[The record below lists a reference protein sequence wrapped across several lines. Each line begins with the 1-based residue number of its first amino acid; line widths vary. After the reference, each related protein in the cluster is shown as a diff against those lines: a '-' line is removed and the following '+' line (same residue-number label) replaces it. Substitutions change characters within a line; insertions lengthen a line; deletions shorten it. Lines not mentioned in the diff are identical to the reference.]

1 MTAQDAFGNVATG
14 YTGTVHFTSSDAQA
28 GLPANYTFTGGDA
41 GTHIFSVT
49 LKTAGTQSIT
59 ATDTVTGIHHRHPE
73 RHHGQPGLGHHLRR
87 LGLHQPD
94 HRRGG
99 PQRHRHRP
107 GRLRQRGHGLHR
119 HGPLHEQRRPATL
132 PANYTFT
139 GGDAGTHVF
148 SVTLK
153 TAGTQSITATDTVT
167 GSITGTQS
175 GITVNAAAPN
185 KLGFVQQPTTTQA
198 GSAIS
203 PALTVQVQDQYG
215 NAVADSGATV
225 AMTVSTGPG
234 SFTGTSTTSAVT
246 NGSGL
251 ATFNNLVL
259 NTAGNTYSVQAAS
272 SLLIGTS
279 SVFTVNPASATTYTV
294 SGFTSPTTAGAA
306 HNVTVTAHDA
316 FGNVATGY
324 TGTVHFTSSDAS
336 ATLPANYTFTGG
348 DAGTHVFSVT
358 LKTAGTQSI
367 TATDTVTGTITGTQ
381 SGITVNPAGAAT
393 LTVSGFPSPTTAGGA
408 HNVTVTA
415 QDAFGNVAT
424 GYTGTVH
431 FTSNDASAVLP
442 ANYTFTGGD
451 AGTHVFS
458 VTLKTVGTRSITAT
472 DTVTG
477 TITGTESVSVLSGP
491 ATTMIV
497 SGFTSPTTA
506 GVAHNVTVTAQDAFG
521 NVATGYTGTVHFT
534 SSDASAVLPANY
546 TFTGADNGV
555 HNLSVTLKTAG
566 SQSITATDTVTG
578 TITGT
583 QSGITVNPAGAATL
597 TVSGFTSPTNAGTA
611 HNVTV
616 TAQDAFGNVA
626 TGYTGTVHFTSSDG
640 RATLPANYTFTGG
653 DAGTHVFSATLKTPG
668 TQSITAT
675 DTVTGSIT
683 GTQSGITVNLGP
695 TATFVVSGFTS
706 PTTAGAAH
714 NVTVTAEDAGG
725 NVTSGYT
732 GTVHLTSSDVQAVLP
747 ANYTFT
753 TGAGKD
759 NGIHV
764 LSVTLKTAGSQSITA
779 TDTVTGT
786 ITGTQSGI
794 TVQAGPATTIT
805 ATSGSGQSV
814 HRGNDFPSPLVAVV
828 TDAYGNGVSG
838 ISVTFT
844 APCGHQP
851 VGSIRDV
858 RDQRGSRHH
867 RLDGNGDLVNDD
879 RGQPSG

>member
-1 MTAQDAFGNVATG
+1 MATG
-14 YTGTVHFTSSDAQA
+14 YTGTVHFTSSD
-28 GLPANYTFTGGDA
+28 G
-41 GTHIFSVT
+41 S
-49 LKTAGTQSIT
+49 
-59 ATDTVTGIHHRHPE
+59 
-73 RHHGQPGLGHHLRR
+73 
-87 LGLHQPD
+87 
-94 HRRGG
+94 
-99 PQRHRHRP
+99 
-107 GRLRQRGHGLHR
+107 
-119 HGPLHEQRRPATL
+119 ATL

-316 FGNVATGY
+316 FANVATGY

-442 ANYTFTGGD
+442 ANYTFAGGD

-521 NVATGYTGTVHFT
+521 NVATGYTGTVHLT

-626 TGYTGTVHFTSSDG
+626 TGYTGTVHFTSTDG

-732 GTVHLTSSDVQAVLP
+732 GTVHVTSSDVQAVLP

-814 HRGNDFPSPLVAVV
+814 NRGNAFPSPLVAVV

-844 APCGHQP
+844 APSVATPSVRFATSGTNVEVDITDSTGTATSSTMTADNHR
-851 VGSIRDV
+851 GNNYSITATAPGLNV
-858 RDQRGSRHH
+858 VTYTES
-867 RLDGNGDLVNDD
+867 NT
-879 RGQPSG
+879 